1 MIALAVLLLL
11 APASPPAA
19 TIKDVRQTPSR
30 YAGKRVVLQGWV
42 KRCSALDCALS
53 ETDPGGARLSL
64 EPNTRVDSQLAAL
77 APTWIELE
85 AEVDPVCLK
94 NEVCTDRPP
103 QLRNVLLRSI
113 LATPAP
119 PEDQ

>member
-1 MIALAVLLLL
+1 MITLAALLML
-11 APASPPAA
+11 APASPPMA
-19 TIKDVRQTPSR
+19 TITAVREAPSR
-30 YAGKRVVLQGWV
+30 YAGKRIVLQGWV
-42 KRCSALDCALS
+42 KRCNALDCAIS
-53 ETDPGGARLSL
+53 EGNEGGPSLSL
-64 EPNTRVDSQLAAL
+64 EPSARVDSQLASL

-85 AEVDPVCLK
+85 AIVDPVCLGE
-94 NEVCTDRPP
+94 EVCTGRPP

>member
-1 MIALAVLLLL
+1 MIALAAFLIL
-11 APASPPAA
+11 APASPPSASIQA
-19 TIKDVRQTPSR
+19 VREAPAR

-42 KRCSALDCALS
+42 TRCNALDCAIS
-53 ETDPGGARLSL
+53 ETEKGGARLSL
-64 EPNTRVDSQLAAL
+64 EPSARVDSQLTAL
-77 APTWIELE
+77 VPTWIELE
-85 AEVDPVCLK
+85 AIVDPVCLDD
-94 NEVCTDRPP
+94 EVCTDRPP